1 MTSLLMRREI
11 FALNELLIFKVV
23 FMFGILCAE

>member
-11 FALNELLIFKVV
+11 VALNQLLIFKVV
-23 FMFGILCAE
+23 FMFGILCAG

>member
-11 FALNELLIFKVV
+11 VALDQLLIFKVV
-23 FMFGILCAE
+23 FMFGILCVG